1 MNNPYP
7 SNRLLREK
15 TLADSL
21 LAEQAGAAETFKRA
35 LQVFADAFDAM
46 HFPLGS
52 PVVGYDLQDINGII
66 ADLMTLRYDN
76 DYADAAAYAARE
88 AA

>member
-1 MNNPYP
+1 MNYPHP
-7 SNRLLREK
+7 SNTLLREE

-21 LAEQAGAAETFKRA
+21 LAEQAGATEAFKRT
-35 LQVFADAFDAM
+35 LQIFADAFDAM

-52 PVVGYDLQDINGII
+52 PVVGYDVQDINGFI
-66 ADLMTLRYDN
+66 ADLMTLRHDF
-76 DYADAAAYAARE
+76 DDAAAYAARQ